1 MTCIITPVNIAFSH
15 EWDVYN
21 AIVDGLFLLDV
32 ILIFNTAFYDED
44 LILIKDRKSIAKNYL
59 TGWFTIDILAIIP
72 FDVFLGSNSNA
83 GDYNALVRV
92 ARFGR
97 LYKLVKLTKIV
108 RILKVIKN

>member
-1 MTCIITPVNIAFSH
+1 
-15 EWDVYN
+15 
-21 AIVDGLFLLDV
+21 
-32 ILIFNTAFYDED
+32 
-44 LILIKDRKSIAKNYL
+44 
-59 TGWFTIDILAIIP
+59 LAIIP